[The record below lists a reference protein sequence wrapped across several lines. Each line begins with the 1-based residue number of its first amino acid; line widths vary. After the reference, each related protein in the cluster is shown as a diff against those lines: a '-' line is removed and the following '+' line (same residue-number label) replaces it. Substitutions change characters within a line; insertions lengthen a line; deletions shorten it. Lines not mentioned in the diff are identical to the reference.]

1 MALTKVSYSMIAGAY
16 LNVMDFGAT
25 GDGATNDTAAIQAAI
40 TYAEASAT
48 PPSAAPGVVGIY
60 FPFGIYI
67 ITSALAVTKSL
78 SFVGEGHSEYST
90 GARIIQNTTATN
102 HFTVTPILAGCSVS
116 WDNLTLTANGNG
128 GSGGSCIYIG
138 KGCNSVRIR
147 GCTFGTPQ
155 SLAINLQGS
164 DDVQIDGNL
173 FDVSATNC
181 ISLGTS
187 TAANVVSNCSITNN
201 TFFQISIK
209 AILVYNVTGLL
220 IQGNRAYKDPA
231 TLGDP
236 IYFVDG
242 KDTLPYQVVNVIVS
256 GNKFSDLDCLLTA
269 TSPKQLI
276 ISNNIVS
283 GFGAGSGATLDGIKL
298 DGAPENVSITGNV
311 FSGSFDTQ
319 NFYDD
324 SACSSVIANTNIS
337 GNLFT
342 NTGGAG
348 AALLCT
354 NSAGV
359 IAGNTF
365 AGFANFSVS
374 ESVATTGSTFTP
386 GTITTLNSYTQNI
399 TVTSARQGDIVTLS
413 TSSTV
418 WPAPV
423 GIQVVAYV
431 SAPNTVTFRYD
442 NVTAG
447 SILVPSHDW
456 IFTVSRS
463 L

>member
-1 MALTKVSYSMIAGAY
+1 MALTKVSFSMIDGAY

-25 GDGATNDTAAIQAAI
+25 GDGTTDDTAAIQAAI

-48 PPSAAPGVVGIY
+48 PPSAAPGVVQVY
-60 FPFGIYI
+60 FPFGKYI

-90 GARIIQNTTATN
+90 GARLIQNTTATN
-102 HFTVTPILAGCSVS
+102 HFTVAPILAGCSVS
-116 WDNLTLTANGNG
+116 WDDLTMTANGGG
-128 GSGGSCIYIG
+128 GSGGSCIYVG

-201 TFFQISIK
+201 SFFQIASK
-209 AILVYNVTGLL
+209 AITVYNVTGLL
-220 IQGNRAYKDPA
+220 IQGNRVYKNPS
-231 TLGDP
+231 TPSDP
-236 IYFVDG
+236 INFIDATN
-242 KDTLPYQVVNVIVS
+242 TLPYQVDNVIVS
-256 GNKFSDLDCLLTA
+256 GNKFSDLDCLMLA
-269 TSPKQLI
+269 TSPKQLV
-276 ISNNIVS
+276 ISDNIVS
-283 GFGAGSGATLDGIKL
+283 GFGAGSGATLSGIEL
-298 DGAPENVSITGNV
+298 AGSPENVSITGNV

-319 NFYDD
+319 SFYDD
-324 SACSSVIANTNIS
+324 SACSSAIANTNIS

-342 NTGGAG
+342 NTAG
-348 AALLCT
+348 TGPGLLCA
-354 NSAGV
+354 NSKGV
-359 IAGNTF
+359 VAGNTF
-365 AGFANFSVS
+365 AGFVTPSVS
-374 ESVATTGSTFTP
+374 ESVETTGATFTP
-386 GTITTLNSYTQNI
+386 GTIASLGSYTQNI
-399 TVTSARQGDIVTLS
+399 TVTSAAQGDIITLS
-413 TSSTV
+413 PSSLI
-418 WPAPV
+418 WPVPV
-423 GIQVVAYV
+423 GIQVVVYV
-431 SAPNTVTFRYD
+431 SAPNTVTFKYE

-447 SILVPSHDW
+447 SVAVPSHDW
-456 IFTVSRS
+456 IYTVSRS

>member
-1 MALTKVSYSMIAGAY
+1 MALTKVSFSMIDGAY

-25 GDGATNDTAAIQAAI
+25 GDGTTDDTAAIQAAI
-40 TYAEASAT
+40 TYAEVSAT
-48 PPSAAPGVVGIY
+48 PPSAAPGIVGIY
-60 FPFGIYI
+60 FPFGKYI

-102 HFTVTPILAGCSVS
+102 HFTVTPIPAGCSVS

-128 GSGGSCIYIG
+128 GSGGSCIYID

-147 GCTFGTPQ
+147 DCTFGTPQ

-201 TFFQISIK
+201 SFFQIGIK

-220 IQGNRAYKDPA
+220 IQGNRVYKNPSTPA
-231 TLGDP
+231 DP
-236 IYFVDG
+236 IYFIDAVN
-242 KDTLPYQVVNVIVS
+242 TLPYQVENVIVS
-256 GNKFSDLDCLLTA
+256 GNKFSDLNCLLLA
-269 TSPKQLI
+269 ASPKQLT
-276 ISNNIVS
+276 ISGNIVS
-283 GFGAGSGATLDGIKL
+283 GFGAGSGATLSGIEL
-298 DGAPENVSITGNV
+298 TGAPENVSITGNV

-319 NFYDD
+319 SFYDD
-324 SACSSVIANTNIS
+324 SACSSIIANTNIS

-342 NTGGAG
+342 NTGGTS
-348 AALLCT
+348 AALLCI
-354 NSAGV
+354 NSKGLV
-359 IAGNTF
+359 AGNTF
-365 AGFANFSVS
+365 FGFVTPSVS
-374 ESVATTGSTFTP
+374 ESVETTGSTFTP
-386 GTITTLNSYTQNI
+386 GTIASLSSYTQNI
-399 TVTSARQGDIVTLS
+399 TVTSARQGDIITLS
-413 TSSTV
+413 PSGTV
-418 WPAPV
+418 WPIPI

-431 SAPNTVTFRYD
+431 SAPNTVTFKYE

-447 SILVPSHDW
+447 SIVVPSHDW
-456 IFTVSRS
+456 IYTVSRS

>member
-1 MALTKVSYSMIAGAY
+1 MALTKVSFSMINGAY
-16 LNVMDFGAT
+16 LNVMDFGAK
-25 GDGATNDTAAIQAAI
+25 GDGTTNDTTAIQAAI
-40 TYAEASAT
+40 TYAESTAT

-60 FPFGIYI
+60 FPFGNYI

-102 HFTVTPILAGCSVS
+102 HFTVTPIPAGCSVS
-116 WDNLTLTANGNG
+116 WDNLTLTANG
-128 GSGGSCIYIG
+128 GSGGSCIFVG

-147 GCTFGTPQ
+147 GNTFGTP
-155 SLAINLQGS
+155 SALAINLQGS

-201 TFFQISIK
+201 SFFQIAVK

-220 IQGNRAYKDPA
+220 IQGNRVYKNPSTPA
-231 TLGDP
+231 DP
-236 IYFVDG
+236 INFIDATN
-242 KDTLPYQVVNVIVS
+242 TLPYQVENVIVS
-256 GNKFSDLDCLLTA
+256 GNKFSDLDCLLLA

-276 ISNNIVS
+276 ISDNIVS

-298 DGAPENVSITGNV
+298 AGAPENVSITGNV

-319 NFYDD
+319 SFYDD

-342 NTGGAG
+342 NTAGTG

-354 NSAGV
+354 NSLGV
-359 IAGNTF
+359 IAANTF
-365 AGFANFSVS
+365 AGFVTPSVS
-374 ESVATTGSTFTP
+374 ESVATTGNTFTP

-399 TVTSARQGDIVTLS
+399 TVTSARQGDIISLA
-413 TSSTV
+413 TSATV
-418 WPAPV
+418 WPVPI

-431 SAPNTVTFRYD
+431 SAPNTVTFKYD

-447 SILVPSHDW
+447 SIAVPSHDW
-456 IFTVSRS
+456 IYTVSRS

>member
-1 MALTKVSYSMIAGAY
+1 MIDGAY
-16 LNVMDFGAT
+16 INVMDFGAT
-25 GDGATNDTAAIQAAI
+25 GDGVTNDTAAIQAAI

-48 PPSAAPGVVGIY
+48 PPSAAPGIVGIY
-60 FPFGIYI
+60 FPFGNYI
-67 ITSALAVTKSL
+67 IASALAVTKSL

-102 HFTVTPILAGCSVS
+102 HFTVTPIPAGCSVS
-116 WDNLTLTANGNG
+116 WDDLTIIANGGG
-128 GSGGSCIYIG
+128 GSGGSCIYVG

-187 TAANVVSNCSITNN
+187 TAPNVVSNCSITNN
-201 TFFQISIK
+201 TFFQIASK
-209 AILVYNVTGLL
+209 AILLFNVTGLL
-220 IQGNRAYKDPA
+220 IQGNRVYKNPS
-231 TLGDP
+231 TPSDP
-236 IYFVDG
+236 INFIDATN
-242 KDTLPYQVVNVIVS
+242 TLPYQIENVIVS
-256 GNKFSDLDCLLTA
+256 GNKFSDLDCLLLA
-269 TSPKQLI
+269 TSPKQLL
-276 ISNNIVS
+276 ISDNIVS

-298 DGAPENVSITGNV
+298 AGAPENVSITGNV

-319 NFYDD
+319 SFYDD

-342 NTGGAG
+342 NTAGTG
-348 AALLCT
+348 AALLCI
-354 NSAGV
+354 NSLGV

-365 AGFANFSVS
+365 SGFSTPSVS
-374 ESVATTGSTFTP
+374 ESVATTGATFTP
-386 GTITTLNSYTQNI
+386 GTIASLGSYSQNI
-399 TVTSARQGDIVTLS
+399 TVTSARQGDIITLS
-413 TSSTV
+413 PSGTV
-418 WPAPV
+418 WPIPI
-423 GIQVVAYV
+423 GIQVVVYV
-431 SAPNTVTFRYD
+431 SAPNTVTFEYE

-447 SILVPSHDW
+447 SVAVPSHDW
-456 IFTVSRS
+456 IYTVSRS